1 MTLFSRYFQIRDDY
15 QSLVSAD
22 VPKHS
27 PNFYEDL
34 DEGKF
39 SLPLIHSLQESQ
51 SKSPGSNLFLTSL
64 LQQRRTTGK
73 MTPEAKKLIL
83 EEFERT
89 GSLEYTRSILQG
101 LFSQLRKEIEG
112 IETHFGKQN
121 FVLRLLL
128 ERFKVSS
135 FS

>member
-51 SKSPGSNLFLTSL
+51 SKSPGSNILLTSL

-73 MTPEAKKLIL
+73 MTSEAKKLIL

-101 LFSQLRKEIEG
+101 LFSQLQKEIEG
-112 IETHFGKQN
+112 IEAHFGKQN
-121 FVLRLLL
+121 FVLRLLV
-128 ERFKVSS
+128 EKFKVSS
-135 FS
+135 